1 MGKKSKTMIKS
12 EFHIH
17 VFLSYQQALDEPKH
31 IKHRRDLQSNFM
43 TIMRISDPLSDY
55 YFL

>member
-1 MGKKSKTMIKS
+1 MIKC